1 MNNTHMKRKYLT
13 PDSEL
18 LETVSMLALAAS
30 DANGSLE
37 EFDGS
42 IDDLQW

>member
-1 MNNTHMKRKYLT
+1 MIKNDMKREYFA

-30 DANGSLE
+30 DPESILE
-37 EFDGS
+37 DFDNN

>member
-1 MNNTHMKRKYLT
+1 MNKTHMKRKYFT

-30 DANGSLE
+30 DADGSLE
-37 EFDGS
+37 EFDGN
-42 IDDLQW
+42 IEDLQW